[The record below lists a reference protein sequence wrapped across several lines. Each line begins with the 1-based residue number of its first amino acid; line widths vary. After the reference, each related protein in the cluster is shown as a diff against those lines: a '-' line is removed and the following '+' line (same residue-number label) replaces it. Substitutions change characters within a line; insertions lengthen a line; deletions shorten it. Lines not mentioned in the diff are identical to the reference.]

1 MDRLELIQKTKD
13 DLRDFENKFAV
24 AKRNLKIARRN
35 LSNLNEN
42 MSAVETQYY
51 NARNKLKLTRR
62 KLLYLENPNDLYVE
76 EFFSKRHKG
85 MRNWEIKLGK
95 SLVEMF
101 EIKDIVDFGCGLG
114 AYLEG
119 ALLAGAERVLGY
131 DIMHEKASKY
141 ASDMIKPYLRY
152 ANVGEPIDC
161 GKFDCVLSIETA
173 EHLAEEEA
181 DAFVDNLVNA
191 SSRMIVLTASNAGGR
206 YHINRQ
212 LKNYWIEKLE
222 NKNFNYFQAS
232 VDRLYDAWHRNGAP
246 GYILRNLMVFYG
258 G

>member
-1 MDRLELIQKTKD
+1 MDKLALIQKIKN
-13 DLRDFENKFAV
+13 DLDRVTSEFVA
-24 AKRNLKIARRN
+24 AKRNLRVAQRN
-35 LSNLNEN
+35 LSNVQENLPELEKKYYGVRNE
-42 MSAVETQYY
+42 
-51 NARNKLKLTRR
+51 LKLMRR
-62 KLLYLENPNDLYVE
+62 KLAYLENPNDLYIE

-95 SLVEMF
+95 SLVELF
-101 EIKDIVDFGCGLG
+101 QIKDVVDFGCGLG

-131 DIMHEKASKY
+131 DLMHEKASKH
-141 ASDMIKPYLRY
+141 ASETIKPYLRY

-181 DAFVDNLVNA
+181 DVFVDNLTNA
-191 SSRMIVLTASNAGGR
+191 SNRTIVLTASNAGGR

-212 LKNYWIEKLE
+212 LKPYWIDKLAA
-222 NKNFNYFQAS
+222 KNFKYSQES
-232 VDRLYDAWHRNGAP
+232 VDKLYDIWHKNGAP